1 MEAIT
6 LQLTLAARYM
16 NGRRLRT
23 VLTTLA
29 VVFGV
34 LLTFGVNTI
43 LPAISQSFRANML
56 AIAGQVDLT
65 ITHKASAAF
74 PTQVSEKLR
83 AIEGIFA
90 VSGSLNRGVNL
101 PVDYFDRDPGQ
112 RDRVTALSLV
122 GIDPDAA
129 QTLRAYPVVAGRFF
143 QEGDSN
149 VAIISRSLAEALDL
163 RVGER
168 LTLPTT
174 QGQAE
179 LSVVGILPARTLPG
193 NEEVL
198 VTLSEAQRL
207 FNQPDQINAIDLNFE
222 TLDEQ
227 LRAEIQNAVE
237 AAVGSDFHLG
247 GLSSGSEL
255 LTNLQ
260 IGQAMINVM
269 GALGLFMGGFIIF
282 NTFRTI
288 VTERRH
294 DLGMLRSLGADRRMI
309 TGLIL
314 TESVLQG
321 LVGTAAG
328 LVLGYGFGAGL
339 LGLLGKTF
347 EQYMHV
353 RVGPPVVSPAL
364 LVASVAVGVG
374 LTLVAG
380 LLPALKAGRVSPMEA
395 LRPPVAELRSA
406 RAEGAAFVIGAVMI
420 GLALASLLSRNS
432 GLLALGGVLFL
443 IGLVLAGPVLVRP
456 IANAFGALLSRLT
469 HQEGIVQLA
478 EGNLTRQPTRAAVTA
493 SATMIGLAVIV
504 MAGGLLSS
512 VSVGFL
518 DALERSLGS
527 DYLFIPPGIAVWG
540 GNVGAAPALADE
552 LRAVP
557 SIEAV
562 SSLRVATSLA
572 GELPLTVLAIDPVNY
587 PKVSGLVFQQ
597 GDPDSAYSSL
607 AAGRSVIANGPLAA
621 LAGLSPGD
629 EISLLTAVGQQ
640 SYRVVA
646 VANDYL
652 NAKIATG
659 YISQA
664 SLATDFHII
673 EDVMLQANLKP
684 GADRVEAEAQIKELA
699 TQYPQFRLIAG
710 QEYYDENK
718 RIFDAAFL
726 GLYVVL
732 GFLAI
737 PSLVAMLN
745 TLAIGVIERT
755 REIGMV
761 RAVGATRQQIRRM
774 VVLEAL
780 ILASLGTAFGL
791 LSGIYLARLAVD
803 SLGAAGYP
811 VRASFPWMGAVLAVA
826 IGLLFGALAAVIP
839 ARQAAKLDIVAALR
853 YE

>member
-1 MEAIT
+1 MN
-6 LQLTLAARYM
+6 LQVTLAARYM
-16 NGRRLRT
+16 DGRRLRT

-34 LLTFGVNTI
+34 LLIFGVNTV
-43 LPAISQSFRANML
+43 LPAISQAFRANLL
-56 AIAGQVDLT
+56 AVAGQVDLT
-65 ITHKASAAF
+65 MTHKVGAGFS
-74 PTQVSEKLR
+74 TEVLDRLR
-83 AIEGIFA
+83 ALEGIFA
-90 VSGSLNRGVNL
+90 VSGSLNRVVNL
-101 PVDYFDRDPGQ
+101 PVDYFDRNPDQ
-112 RDRVTALSLV
+112 RDQVTALSLV
-122 GIDPDAA
+122 GIDPNAA
-129 QTLRAYPVVAGRFF
+129 QTLRAYPVVTGRFF
-143 QEGDSN
+143 QEGDTN
-149 VAIISRSLAEALDL
+149 AAIISRTLAEALDL
-163 RVGER
+163 RVGDR
-168 LTLPTT
+168 LALPTT

-198 VTLSEAQRL
+198 VTLNEAQRL
-207 FNQPDQINAIDLNFE
+207 FNQPDRINALDLNFD

-227 LRAEIQNAVE
+227 QRAEIQNAVE
-237 AAVGSDFHLG
+237 AAVGPDFHFG

-260 IGQAMINVM
+260 IGQAMMNVL

-288 VTERRH
+288 VTERSR
-294 DLGMLRSLGADRRMI
+294 DLAMLRSLGADRRMI

-321 LVGTAAG
+321 LVGTAVG
-328 LVLGYGFGAGL
+328 LVLGYGFGAGV
-339 LGLLGKTF
+339 LGLLGRTF
-347 EQYMHV
+347 EQYVHV
-353 RVGPPVVSPAL
+353 RVGAPVVSPTL
-364 LVASVAVGVG
+364 LVAAVVVGVG
-374 LTLVAG
+374 LTVVAG
-380 LLPALKAGRVSPMEA
+380 LLPALKAGRVSPIEA
-395 LRPPVAELRSA
+395 LRPPVAEVRSA
-406 RAEGAAFVIGAVMI
+406 RAEGAAFIIGAVLI
-420 GLALASLLSRNS
+420 GLALASLLSRNL
-432 GLLALGGVLFL
+432 GLLALGGILFL

-469 HQEGIVQLA
+469 QQEGIVQLA

-512 VSVGFL
+512 VSGGFL

-527 DYLFIPPGIAVWG
+527 DYLFIPPAIGVLG
-540 GNVGAAPALADE
+540 NNVGAAPALADE
-552 LRAVP
+552 LRALP
-557 SIEAV
+557 SIGPV
-562 SSLRVATSLA
+562 STLRVATSLA
-572 GELPLTVLAIDPVNY
+572 GELPLTVLGIDPENY
-587 PKVSGLVFQQ
+587 PKVSGLMFLQ
-597 GDPDSAYSSL
+597 GDPETAYGSL

-621 LAGLSPGD
+621 FAGLSPGD
-629 EISLLTAVGQQ
+629 EIRLLTAGGEQ

-652 NAKIATG
+652 NAKISTA
-659 YISQA
+659 YISQDA
-664 SLATDFHII
+664 MATDFHIT

-684 GADRVEAEAQIKELA
+684 GVNREEADAEIEGLA
-699 TQYPQFRLIAG
+699 AQYPQFRLIAG
-710 QEYYDENK
+710 QEYYKENK
-718 RIFDAAFL
+718 QIFDAAFL

-732 GFLAI
+732 VFLAV

-761 RAVGATRQQIRRM
+761 RAVGATRKQIRRM

-791 LSGIYLARLAVD
+791 LSGLYLARLAVD
-803 SLGAAGYP
+803 GLAAAGYP
-811 VRASFPWMGAVLAVA
+811 VRSSFPWIGAVLAVA

-839 ARQAAKLDIVAALR
+839 ARQAARLDIVAALR

>member
-1 MEAIT
+1 MS

-34 LLTFGVNTI
+34 LLTFGVNAI
-43 LPAISQSFRANML
+43 LPAISQAFRANLL
-56 AIAGQVDLT
+56 AVAGQVDLT
-65 ITHKASAAF
+65 VTHKAGAAF
-74 PTQVSEKLR
+74 SIDALDTVR
-83 AIEGIFA
+83 AVEGVFA
-90 VSGSLNRGVNL
+90 ASGSLNRTVNL
-101 PVDYFDRDPGQ
+101 PADYFDGDPDQ
-112 RDRVTALSLV
+112 VDQVTAVALV
-122 GIDPDAA
+122 GIDPEAA
-129 QTLRAYPVVAGRFF
+129 QSLRAFPVVAGRFLGD
-143 QEGDSN
+143 GDSGS
-149 VAIISRSLAEALDL
+149 AIVSRSLAEVLSL
-163 RVGER
+163 EVGDP

-179 LSVVGILPARTLPG
+179 LSIVGILPARTLPG
-193 NEEVL
+193 NEEIL
-198 VTLSEAQRL
+198 VTLSGAQRL
-207 FNQPDQINAIDLNFE
+207 LNQPGQINALELNFD
-222 TLDEQ
+222 TLAEDR
-227 LRAEIQNAVE
+227 RAEIQAEVE
-237 AAVGSDFHLG
+237 AALGPDYHLG

-260 IGQAMINVM
+260 IGQAMINVL
-269 GALGLFMGGFIIF
+269 GALGLFMGGFIVF

-288 VTERRH
+288 VSERRR
-294 DLGMLRSLGADRRMI
+294 DLAMLRAVGANRRMI

-314 TESVLQG
+314 IESVLQG
-321 LVGTAAG
+321 VVGTAAG

-339 LGLLGKTF
+339 LALLGRTF

-353 RVGPPVVSPAL
+353 RVGGPVVSLAL
-364 LVASVAVGVG
+364 FVAAVAVGVG

-380 LLPALKAGRVSPMEA
+380 LLPALKAGRVTPLEA
-395 LRPPVAELRSA
+395 LRPPVAEVRAA
-406 RAEGAAFVIGAVMI
+406 RAEGAAFIIGAVMI
-420 GLALASLLSRNS
+420 GLALATLLTRSV

-443 IGLVLAGPVLVRP
+443 IGLVLVGPVLVRP
-456 IANAFGALLSRLT
+456 IANTFGALASKLT
-469 HQEGIVQLA
+469 GQQGIVRLA

-493 SATMIGLAVIV
+493 SATMIGLAVLV
-504 MAGGLLSS
+504 MAGGLVTS
-512 VSVGFL
+512 VSGGFL

-527 DYLFIPPGIAVWG
+527 DYLFVPPAIAVWG
-540 GNVGAAPALADE
+540 GNVGAAPRLAEE
-552 LRAVP
+552 LRALP
-557 SIEAV
+557 PIEAV
-562 SSLRVATSLA
+562 STLRVATSLA
-572 GELPLTVLAIDPVNY
+572 GDLPLTVLGIDPVNY
-587 PKVSGLVFQQ
+587 PKVSGLVFQK
-597 GDPDSAYSSL
+597 GDPDSAYTSL
-607 AAGRSVIANGPLAA
+607 GDGRNLIANGPLAA
-621 LAGLSPGD
+621 FAGVTPGD
-629 EISLLTAVGQQ
+629 ELRLLTAKGEQVYQ
-640 SYRVVA
+640 VVA

-664 SLATDFHII
+664 SLATDFLIT
-673 EDVMLQANLKP
+673 EDVLLQANLKP
-684 GADRVEAEAQIKELA
+684 GANRAEADAEVEGLA
-699 TQYPQFRLIAG
+699 AQYPQFRLIAG

-761 RAVGATRQQIRRM
+761 RAVGATRQQVRRM
-774 VVLEAL
+774 VVFEAL
-780 ILASLGTAFGL
+780 ILAALGTSFGL
-791 LSGIYLARLAVD
+791 LSGLYLARLAVD

-826 IGLLFGALAAVIP
+826 IGMLFGGLAAVIP

>member
-1 MEAIT
+1 MT
-6 LQLTLAARYM
+6 LQLMLAARYM

-23 VLTTLA
+23 ALTTLA

-43 LPAISQSFRANML
+43 LPAIGQAFRANLL
-56 AIAGQVDLT
+56 AVAGQVDLT
-65 ITHKASAAF
+65 VTHKAGTAFSIEALASVRAVEGVFAA
-74 PTQVSEKLR
+74 
-83 AIEGIFA
+83 
-90 VSGSLNRGVNL
+90 SGSLNRTVNL
-101 PVDYFDRDPGQ
+101 PADYFDGDADQ
-112 RDRVTALSLV
+112 VDQVTAVALV
-122 GIDPDAA
+122 GIDPEAA
-129 QTLRAYPVVAGRFF
+129 QALRAFPVVAGRFL
-143 QEGDSN
+143 EPGEADPDAA
-149 VAIISRSLAEALDL
+149 VISRSLAEVLQL
-163 RVGER
+163 EVGDS
-168 LTLPTT
+168 LALPTT

-179 LSVVGILPARTLPG
+179 LSIVGILPARTLPG
-193 NEEVL
+193 NEEIL
-198 VTLSEAQRL
+198 VALSEAQRL
-207 FNQPDQINAIDLNFE
+207 LNQPGQINAIDLNFD
-222 TLDEQ
+222 TLEEDR
-227 LRAEIQNAVE
+227 RAEIQTAVE
-237 AAVGSDFHLG
+237 AALGPEYRLG
-247 GLSSGSEL
+247 GLASGSEL

-260 IGQAMINVM
+260 IGQAVLNVL

-294 DLGMLRSLGADRRMI
+294 DLAMLRAVGADRRMI

-321 LVGTAAG
+321 LVGTSAG

-339 LGLLGKTF
+339 LGLLGRTF

-353 RVGPPVVSPAL
+353 RVGAPVVSPAL
-364 LVASVAVGVG
+364 LVAAVVVGVG

-395 LRPPVAELRSA
+395 LRPPVAEVVSA
-406 RAEGAAFVIGAVMI
+406 RTEGKTFLVGAVMV
-420 GLALASLLSRNS
+420 GLALVILLSHNL

-456 IANAFGALLSRLT
+456 VAITFGALFTRLSP
-469 HQEGIVQLA
+469 QQGIDHLA

-504 MAGGLLSS
+504 MAGGLVSS
-512 VSVGFL
+512 VSSGFL
-518 DALERSLGS
+518 DALQRSLGS
-527 DYLFIPPGIAVWG
+527 DYLFVPPAIGVWG
-540 GNVGAAPALADE
+540 SNVGAAPRLAEE
-552 LRAVP
+552 LRSLP

-562 SSLRVATSLA
+562 STLRVAISLA
-572 GELPLTVLAIDPVNY
+572 GELPFTILGIDPVNY
-587 PKVSGLVFQQ
+587 PKVSGLVFQK
-597 GDPDSAYSSL
+597 GNPDSAYSSL
-607 AAGRSVIANGPLAA
+607 GDGRNLIANGPLAA
-621 LAGLSPGD
+621 FAGLTPGD
-629 EISLLTAVGQQ
+629 DLRLLTAEGEQV
-640 SYRVVA
+640 YRVVA
-646 VANDYL
+646 IANDYL

-664 SLATDFHII
+664 SLAGDFLIT
-673 EDVMLQANLKP
+673 EDVLLQANLKP
-684 GADRVEAEAQIKELA
+684 GANRAEADAEVEGLA
-699 TQYPQFRLIAG
+699 AQYPQFRLIAG

-726 GLYVVL
+726 GLYAVL

-761 RAVGATRQQIRRM
+761 RAVGATRQQVRRM
-774 VVLEAL
+774 VILEAL
-780 ILASLGTAFGL
+780 ILAALGTSFGL
-791 LSGIYLARLAVD
+791 LSGLYLARLAVD
-803 SLGAAGYP
+803 GLAAAGYP
-811 VRASFPWMGAVLAVA
+811 VRSSFPWMGAVLAVA
-826 IGLLFGALAAVIP
+826 IGMLFGALAAVIP
-839 ARQAAKLDIVAALR
+839 ARQAAKLDIVSALR